1 MRFALLITLL
11 AAIAGTA
18 SAQAP
23 GTNPIVL
30 SKYQL
35 RSPNGPSIPKG
46 PNGPAV
52 SGRDGNYGSPG
63 GDARMARFHA
73 KIMTLEQ
80 NIAANTAEGV
90 ATNSTINTVYDE
102 KRKLCVMDIGSA
114 TNGMEGF
121 NNYGPAGQAAQP
133 VLIRGTV
140 LNICK

>member
-11 AAIAGTA
+11 AGIAGIA

-52 SGRDGNYGSPG
+52 SGREGNYGSPG

-73 KIMTLEQ
+73 KMITLEQ

-102 KRKLCVMDIGSA
+102 KRKLCVMDIGRA
-114 TNGMEGF
+114 NNGIEGF